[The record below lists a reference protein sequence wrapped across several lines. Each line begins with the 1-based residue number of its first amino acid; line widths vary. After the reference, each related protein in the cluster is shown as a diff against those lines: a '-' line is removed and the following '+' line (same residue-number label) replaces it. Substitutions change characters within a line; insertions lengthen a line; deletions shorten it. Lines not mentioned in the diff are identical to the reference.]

1 MHPRPRSNMSAS
13 KIPADFAIVGGGP
26 AGAAAALTLRRDAP
40 GLSVQIL
47 EAGDYTSARPGE
59 VLPALA
65 RSLLDQLGVLP
76 AFEAAGFIVGRA
88 VAAAW
93 ANEDLAEQH
102 SIFSARGPGWH
113 LDRARFDR
121 LLADAAVAAGATLRT
136 ERAVRS
142 AVPDGEGWRLML
154 ADGDELVARA
164 VVWATGRSWRLART
178 LDAQVRVHDSLVAL
192 GRFFEGVDGDNRT
205 VIEARPEGWWYSAD
219 LHGQRRIICCMTDP
233 AVARTL
239 GLRTDAGWWRA
250 FEATRHMVSLVPDNA
265 SAGAVEVRSAGTVTL
280 EPAAGRRWV
289 AAGDTLFA
297 ADPLSSRGLVHAL
310 RSGVL
315 AGYAALDMLDG
326 REAESRRRFA
336 MMSAHGFAGYARAL
350 ADHYAAAARWPDAP
364 FWRRCAGHTAGELQI
379 GKGQ

>member
-1 MHPRPRSNMSAS
+1 MSAS
-13 KIPADFAIVGGGP
+13 KIPADLAIVGGGP
-26 AGAAAALTLRRDAP
+26 AGAAAALTLRRHAP

-76 AFEAAGFIVGRA
+76 AFEAAGFVVGRA

-93 ANEDLAEQH
+93 ADADLAEQH

-136 ERAVRS
+136 GRAVRS
-142 AVPDGEGWRLML
+142 AVPDGDDWRLVL
-154 ADGDELVARA
+154 ANGDEVVARA
-164 VVWATGRSWRLART
+164 VIWATGRNWRLARPF
-178 LDAQVRVHDSLVAL
+178 DARVQVHDDLVAL
-192 GRFFEGVDGDNRT
+192 GRFFDGVDGDNRT

-219 LHGQRRIICCMTDP
+219 LPGQRRIICCMTDP
-233 AVARTL
+233 EVARSL
-239 GLRTDAGWWRA
+239 GLRSDEGWWRA
-250 FEATRHMVSLVPDNA
+250 FEATRHMASLVPEKA
-265 SAGAVEVRSAGTVTL
+265 RAGAVEVRSAGTVTL

-315 AGYAALDMLDG
+315 AAYATMDMLDG

-336 MMSAHGFAGYARAL
+336 MMSEHGFTGYARSL

-364 FWRRCAGHTAGELQI
+364 FWRRRAGGAAGKVQI
-379 GKGQ
+379 GNRP

>member
-1 MHPRPRSNMSAS
+1 MSAS
-13 KIPADFAIVGGGP
+13 KIPASRPDLAVIGGGP
-26 AGAAAALTLRRDAP
+26 AGSAAALTLRRHAP
-40 GLSVQIL
+40 ALSVEMV
-47 EAGDYTSARPGE
+47 EAGDYSAARPGE

-76 AFEAAGFIVGRA
+76 AFEAADFVVGRA

-93 ANEDLAEQH
+93 AGDELQEQH

-121 LLADAAVAAGATLRT
+121 LLADAAMNAGATLRT
-136 ERAVRS
+136 GSAVRS
-142 AVPDGEGWRLML
+142 AVPEGEGWRLIL
-154 ADGDELVARA
+154 ANGDELVARA
-164 VVWATGRSWRLART
+164 VVWATGRNWRLARP
-178 LDAQVRVHDSLVAL
+178 LDAAVRVHDELVAL

-219 LHGQRRIICCMTDP
+219 LPGRRRVICCMTDP
-233 AVARTL
+233 AVARSL
-239 GLRTDAGWWRA
+239 DLRIGGWWRA
-250 FEATRHMVSLVPDNA
+250 FEATRHMASLVSEKA
-265 SAGAVEVRSAGTVTL
+265 RAGTVEVRAAGTVTL
-280 EPAAGRRWV
+280 EPATGRRWV

-315 AGYAALDMLDG
+315 AGYAAMDMLDG

-336 MMSAHGFAGYARAL
+336 MMRDHGFTGYARSL

-364 FWRRCAGHTAGELQI
+364 FWQRRTQDAVGALQI
-379 GKGQ
+379 GARQ

>member
-1 MHPRPRSNMSAS
+1 MSVS
-13 KIPADFAIVGGGP
+13 KIPASRTDLAIVGGGP
-26 AGAAAALTLRRDAP
+26 AGAAAALTLRRHAP
-40 GLSVQIL
+40 GLAVEIV

-76 AFEAAGFIVGRA
+76 AFEAEGFVVGRA

-93 ANEDLAEQH
+93 ADEDLAEQH

-121 LLADAAVAAGATLRT
+121 LLADVAVAAGATLRT
-136 ERAVRS
+136 GRAVRS
-142 AVPDGEGWRLML
+142 ATPDGEGWRLVL
-154 ADGDELVARA
+154 ANGDEIVARA
-164 VVWATGRSWRLART
+164 VVWATGRNWRLART
-178 LDAQVRVHDSLVAL
+178 LNARVRVHDELVAL
-192 GRFFEGVDGDNRT
+192 GRFFERVDGDNRT

-219 LHGQRRIICCMTDP
+219 LPGQRRIVCCMTDP
-233 AVARTL
+233 TVARTL
-239 GLRTDAGWWRA
+239 ELRTGEGWWRA
-250 FEATRHMVSLVPDNA
+250 FEATRHMASLVPDSA

-315 AGYAALDMLDG
+315 AAYAAMDMLDG

-336 MMSAHGFAGYARAL
+336 MMREHGFTGYARSL

-364 FWRRCAGHTAGELQI
+364 FWQGRTGDAAGERQI

>member
-1 MHPRPRSNMSAS
+1 MSAS
-13 KIPADFAIVGGGP
+13 KIPASRADLAIVGGGP
-26 AGAAAALTLRRDAP
+26 AGSAAALTLRRHAP
-40 GLSVQIL
+40 GLSVQVL
-47 EAGDYTSARPGE
+47 EAGAYTSARPGE

-76 AFEAAGFIVGRA
+76 AFEAAGFVVGHA

-93 ANEDLAEQH
+93 ADPDLAEQH

-121 LLADAAVAAGATLRT
+121 LLADAAAAAGAIVRT
-136 ERAVRS
+136 GKTVRS
-142 AVPDGEGWRLML
+142 AVPDGEGWRLAL
-154 ADGDELVARA
+154 ANGDEVVTRA
-164 VVWATGRSWRLART
+164 VVWATGRSWRLARP
-178 LDAQVRVHDSLVAL
+178 LDARVRVHDELVAL
-192 GRFFEGVDGDNRT
+192 GRFFEAVVGDHRT

-219 LHGQRRIICCMTDP
+219 LPGQRRIICCMTDP

-239 GLRTDAGWWRA
+239 ALRTDAGWWRA
-250 FEATRHMVSLVPDNA
+250 FEATRHMASLVSDK
-265 SAGAVEVRSAGTVTL
+265 AGAGPVEVRSAGTVTL

-315 AGYAALDMLDG
+315 AAYAAMDMLDG
-326 REAESRRRFA
+326 REAESLRRYA
-336 MMSAHGFAGYARAL
+336 MMRDHGFTGYARSL
-350 ADHYAAAARWPDAP
+350 AGHYAAAARWPDAP
-364 FWRRCAGHTAGELQI
+364 FWQRRTGDAAVALQI
-379 GKGQ
+379 GNTR

>member
-1 MHPRPRSNMSAS
+1 MSAS
-13 KIPADFAIVGGGP
+13 KIPASRTDLAIVGGGP
-26 AGAAAALTLRRDAP
+26 AGSAAALTLRRHAP
-40 GLSVQIL
+40 GLSVQVL

-76 AFEAAGFIVGRA
+76 AFEAAGFVVGRA

-93 ANEDLAEQH
+93 ADPDLAEKH

-121 LLADAAVAAGATLRT
+121 LLADAAAAAGARLRT
-136 ERAVRS
+136 GTAVRS
-142 AVPDGEGWRLML
+142 AVPDGEGWRLLL
-154 ADGDELVARA
+154 ANGDEVAACA
-164 VVWATGRSWRLART
+164 VVWATGRSWRLARS
-178 LDAQVRVHDSLVAL
+178 LDAQVRVHDELVAL
-192 GRFFEGVDGDNRT
+192 GHFFEGVEGDHRT
-205 VIEARPEGWWYSAD
+205 IIEARSEGWWYSAD
-219 LHGQRRIICCMTDP
+219 LPGQRRIICCMTDP

-239 GLRTDAGWWRA
+239 ELRTDAGWWRA
-250 FEATRHMVSLVPDNA
+250 FEATWHMASLVSDKA
-265 SAGAVEVRSAGTVTL
+265 SAGPIEVRSAGTVTL

-315 AGYAALDMLDG
+315 AAYAAMDMLDG
-326 REAESRRRFA
+326 REAESLRRYA
-336 MMSAHGFAGYARAL
+336 MMRDHGFTGYARSL
-350 ADHYAAAARWPDAP
+350 AGHYAAAARWPDAP
-364 FWRRCAGHTAGELQI
+364 FWQRRTGDAAVALQI
-379 GKGQ
+379 GNSR

>member
-1 MHPRPRSNMSAS
+1 VE
-13 KIPADFAIVGGGP
+13 IV
-26 AGAAAALTLRRDAP
+26 
-40 GLSVQIL
+40 
-47 EAGDYTSARPGE
+47 EAGDYSAARPGE

-76 AFEAAGFIVGRA
+76 AFDAVGFVVGRA

-93 ANEDLAEQH
+93 ADDELEERH

-121 LLADAAVAAGATLRT
+121 LLAEAAVAAGATLRT
-136 ERAVRS
+136 GTAVRS
-142 AVPDGEGWRLML
+142 AVPDGEGWRLVL
-154 ADGDELVARA
+154 ANSDEIVARA
-164 VVWATGRSWRLART
+164 VVWATGRNWRLARP
-178 LDAQVRVHDSLVAL
+178 LDASVRVHDDLVAL

-219 LHGQRRIICCMTDP
+219 LPGRRRVLCCMTNP

-239 GLRTDAGWWRA
+239 DLRTDEGWQRA
-250 FEATRHMVSLVPDNA
+250 FEATRHMTSLVPEA
-265 SAGAVEVRSAGTVTL
+265 ARAGAVEVRSAGTVTL

-289 AAGDTLFA
+289 AAGDTVFA

-310 RSGVL
+310 RSGIL
-315 AGYAALDMLDG
+315 AGYTAIDMLDG

-336 MMSAHGFAGYARAL
+336 MMRDHGFTGYARSL
-350 ADHYAAAARWPDAP
+350 ADYYAAAARWPEAP
-364 FWRRCAGHTAGELQI
+364 FWQRRTQDTAGALQI
-379 GKGQ
+379 GTGQ

>member
-1 MHPRPRSNMSAS
+1 MSAS
-13 KIPADFAIVGGGP
+13 KIPASRTDLAIVGGGP
-26 AGAAAALTLRRDAP
+26 AGAAAALTLRRHAP
-40 GLSVQIL
+40 GLSVQML
-47 EAGDYTSARPGE
+47 EAGDYSAARPGE

-76 AFEAAGFIVGRA
+76 AFEAAGFVVGRA

-93 ANEDLAEQH
+93 ADDDLAEQH

-136 ERAVRS
+136 GRAVRS
-142 AVPDGEGWRLML
+142 ALPDGEGWRLLL
-154 ADGDELVARA
+154 ADGEEVVARA

-178 LDAQVRVHDSLVAL
+178 LDAQVRVHDELVAL
-192 GRFFEGVDGDNRT
+192 GRFFEGVEGDNRT
-205 VIEARPEGWWYSAD
+205 IIEARPEGWWYSAD
-219 LHGQRRIICCMTDP
+219 LPGHRRIICCMTDP

-239 GLRTDAGWWRA
+239 ALRTDEGWWRA
-250 FEATRHMVSLVPDNA
+250 FVATRHMVSLVSDK
-265 SAGAVEVRSAGTVTL
+265 AGAGPVEVRSAGTATL
-280 EPAAGRRWV
+280 EPAAGHRWV

-310 RSGVL
+310 RSGVV
-315 AGYAALDMLDG
+315 AAYAAMDMLDG

-336 MMSAHGFAGYARAL
+336 MMREHGFTGYARSL

-364 FWRRCAGHTAGELQI
+364 FWQRRAGDAAGALQI
-379 GKGQ
+379 GNSQ

>member
-1 MHPRPRSNMSAS
+1 MSAS
-13 KIPADFAIVGGGP
+13 KIPASTTDLAIVGGGP
-26 AGAAAALTLRRDAP
+26 AGSAAALTLRRHAP
-40 GLSVQIL
+40 GLSVEIV
-47 EAGDYTSARPGE
+47 EAGDYSAARPGE

-76 AFEAAGFIVGRA
+76 AFDAAGFVVGRA

-93 ANEDLAEQH
+93 ANDDLEERH

-136 ERAVRS
+136 GKAVRS
-142 AVPDGEGWRLML
+142 AVPDGEGWRLIL
-154 ADGDELVARA
+154 ANGDEIVARA
-164 VVWATGRSWRLART
+164 VVWATGRNWRLARP
-178 LDAQVRVHDSLVAL
+178 LDARVRVHDELVAL
-192 GRFFEGVDGDNRT
+192 GRFFYGVDGDNRT

-219 LHGQRRIICCMTDP
+219 LPGRRRILCCMTDP

-239 GLRTDAGWWRA
+239 ELRTDAGWWRA
-250 FEATRHMVSLVPDNA
+250 FEATRHM
-265 SAGAVEVRSAGTVTL
+265 
-280 EPAAGRRWV
+280 AAL

-315 AGYAALDMLDG
+315 AGYAAMDMLDG
-326 REAESRRRFA
+326 REAEIRRRFA
-336 MMSAHGFAGYARAL
+336 MMRDHGFTGYARSL
-350 ADHYAAAARWPDAP
+350 ADHYAAAARWPDAL
-364 FWRRCAGHTAGELQI
+364 FWRRRAHDAVGALQI
-379 GKGQ
+379 GTGQ

>member
-1 MHPRPRSNMSAS
+1 MSAS
-13 KIPADFAIVGGGP
+13 KIPASRPDLAVIGGGP
-26 AGAAAALTLRRDAP
+26 AGSAAALTLRRHAP
-40 GLSVQIL
+40 GLSVEMV
-47 EAGDYTSARPGE
+47 EAGDYSSARPGE

-76 AFEAAGFIVGRA
+76 AFDAAGFVVGRA

-93 ANEDLAEQH
+93 ADDELEERH

-136 ERAVRS
+136 GRAVRS
-142 AVPDGEGWRLML
+142 AMPDEEGWRLTL
-154 ADGDELVARA
+154 ANGDEIVARA
-164 VVWATGRSWRLART
+164 VVWATGRNWRLGRSLGAR
-178 LDAQVRVHDSLVAL
+178 VRVHDELVAL

-205 VIEARPEGWWYSAD
+205 IIEARPEGWWYSAD
-219 LHGQRRIICCMTDP
+219 LPGRRRILCCMTDP
-233 AVARTL
+233 AVVRAL
-239 GLRTDAGWWRA
+239 DLRTDAEWWRA
-250 FEATRHMVSLVPDNA
+250 FEATRHMVSLVPEAA
-265 SAGAVEVRSAGTVTL
+265 SAGAVEVWSAGTVTL

-315 AGYAALDMLDG
+315 AGYAAMDMLDG

-336 MMSAHGFAGYARAL
+336 MIRDHGFVGYTRSL
-350 ADHYAAAARWPDAP
+350 TDHYAAAARWPDAP
-364 FWRRCAGHTAGELQI
+364 FWQRRAHDAVGALQI
-379 GKGQ
+379 GTGQ